1 MTSAAK
7 VGAFVVLFG
16 VLGLAALNVLQAGLF
31 APKTDAYFAEFDDA
45 GGVAVGSPVMLA
57 GVQVGQVEKVN
68 LTPEGRAR
76 LALSIEA
83 GTALPRDSVA
93 VVPASLLAIGDTRV
107 LLHGTAASG
116 RLMPGSVIRGALA
129 SPLESMGLNLD
140 STLDEMN
147 RTLVAV
153 RQTVEDEELK
163 QGVKQLIGS
172 LDRTTARFGG
182 VAGRVDTLLARNQSV
197 MEQSLRSASASLANL
212 QAVSTEVRKLV
223 ASGEL
228 QGKTTALMDSLQAAV
243 NDGRGLVGDLRAMAN
258 DPKMRA
264 SIDETLENV
273 KVISASGTRVAADAE
288 LMAKNGVKVSEE
300 ATLLMKKANS
310 LADEVDSLI
319 KKFNKTVD
327 DITERGKGFSSGVQ
341 IEATVMGETR
351 PGRLR
356 TDLNATIPIG
366 QERLS
371 LGLYD
376 AFESNKVNLQFVRSF
391 GSRTDLR
398 YGVYA
403 SKPGI
408 GVDYALAPRVGLRA
422 DVFGLNDPR
431 FDARLGIDLGRSVTG
446 WFGLDRVFERNSPSL
461 GVTIRK

>member
-1 MTSAAK
+1 MGPAVR
-7 VGAFVVLFG
+7 VGAFAALFLVLA
-16 VLGLAALNVLQAGLF
+16 VLGMSVLQRGLF
-31 APKTDAYFAEFDDA
+31 APRRSEYFAEFSDA
-45 GGVAVGSPVMLA
+45 GGVTTGSPVFLS
-57 GVQVGQVEKVN
+57 GVQVGSVTNVN
-68 LTPEGRAR
+68 LTKGNVAR
-76 LALSIEA
+76 LTLEIEQTTHIPA
-83 GTALPRDSVA
+83 DATAL
-93 VVPASLLAIGDTRV
+93 VPASLISIGESRV
-107 LLHGTAASG
+107 LLAGTPGSG
-116 RLMPGSVIRGALA
+116 QMKPGSVIPGSLG
-129 SPLESMGLNLD
+129 SPLQGLNLD
-140 STLDEMN
+140 ETLGEVN
-147 RTLVAV
+147 KTLIAV
-153 RQTVEDEELK
+153 RDVVEDQEMKAGIKKL
-163 QGVKQLIGS
+163 LAS
-172 LDRTTARFGG
+172 LDRTANNFGT
-182 VAGRVDTLLARNQSV
+182 VAGRVDTLVARNQGV
-197 MEQSLRSASASLANL
+197 MEQSLRSASSSLTNL
-212 QAVSTEVRKLV
+212 QAVTVEVRKLV

-228 QGKTTALMDSLQAAV
+228 QGKTTALLDTLQGAV
-243 NDGRGLVGDLRAMAN
+243 TEGKALVSDLRAMAN
-258 DPKMRA
+258 DPQMK
-264 SIDETLENV
+264 SQIHETLENV

-300 ATLLMKKANS
+300 ATVLMKKANS